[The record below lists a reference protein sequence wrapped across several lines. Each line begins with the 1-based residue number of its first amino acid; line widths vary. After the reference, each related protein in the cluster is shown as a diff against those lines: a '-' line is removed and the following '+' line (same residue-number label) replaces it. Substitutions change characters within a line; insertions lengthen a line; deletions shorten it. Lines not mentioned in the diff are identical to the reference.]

1 MRYYLDTNIV
11 IFLLRDRA
19 ELCPDVRQLVYD
31 YANELLTSSV
41 CVQDLIHLCQIG
53 KFDHDR
59 HSKRLRADEV
69 LDMVS
74 EAGVGIVPVDMSH
87 LRSQT
92 TMQAS
97 MPDNSTRLLRTS
109 TDSRRRNSESKAY
122 ILSGKRLDSETVTAL
137 PTARQ

>member
-41 CVQDLIHLCQIG
+41 CVQELIHLCQIG

-59 HSKRLRADEV
+59 RGKRLRADEV

-74 EAGVGIVPVDMSH
+74 EAGVGIVPVDVTH
-87 LRSQT
+87 LRSLAT
-92 TMQAS
+92 LPIVGVHRDPNDRLIVAQAIADHIALIS
-97 MPDNSTRLLRTS
+97 SDGRFFSY
-109 TDSRRRNSESKAY
+109 EKE
-122 ILSGKRLDSETVTAL
+122 GLDFIYNV
-137 PTARQ
+137 R